1 MAIFVLVY
9 QSEAFGVQVELV
21 IYLYFVVSLA
31 MLVFGADVLV
41 RGASG
46 VARNFG
52 ISKTVV
58 GLTIVAF
65 GTSMPELAVSLQAS
79 FVGKSDL
86 SVGNVVGSNIL
97 NILIVLGM
105 LALFVPLT
113 TARRVVTFDL
123 LFLIIISVIFYLLA
137 FDGVISFAGA
147 TVLFAIFV
155 WYAYKLIKRERDFD
169 SEKEKTNIFL
179 ALLFIVGGV
188 ALLAFGSDLMI
199 FSASE
204 IARGFGV
211 SELVIAVTIVA
222 IGTSLPELVTSLMAL
237 RTKEMEIAITNVIG
251 SNIFNSLL
259 IISASAFVG
268 NLTIADRLIVADMPL
283 MIFVTLLLFLI
294 LFFRHQISRS
304 VGVLF
309 IAIYIAYIFYQLL
322 AG

>member
-1 MAIFVLVY
+1 M
-9 QSEAFGVQVELV
+9 QVELV